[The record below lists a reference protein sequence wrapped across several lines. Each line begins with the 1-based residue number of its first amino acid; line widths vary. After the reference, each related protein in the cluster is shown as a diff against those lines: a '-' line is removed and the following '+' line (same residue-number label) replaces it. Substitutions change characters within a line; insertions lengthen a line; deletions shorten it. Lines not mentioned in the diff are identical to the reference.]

1 MGSVVVVR
9 VSSSGEQ
16 DKVDEINSKTRSS
29 FFIVLVL
36 RYLNIPIIYN
46 PINHTNKCKSS
57 LTSLVACFILG
68 KVYCRTYRRWYAFG
82 LKENPSELTKGFS
95 TY

>member
-16 DKVDEINSKTRSS
+16 DTVDEINSKTRSS
-29 FFIVLVL
+29 FIIVLVL

-46 PINHTNKCKSS
+46 PIYHTNKGKSS
-57 LTSLVACFILG
+57 LTSLVACNLD
-68 KVYCRTYRRWYAFG
+68 KVY
-82 LKENPSELTKGFS
+82 
-95 TY
+95 

>member
-1 MGSVVVVR
+1 MGSIVVVR

-16 DKVDEINSKTRSS
+16 DTVDEINSKTRSS

-36 RYLNIPIIYN
+36 RYLNILIIYN
-46 PINHTNKCKSS
+46 PIYHKGKSS

-68 KVYCRTYRRWYAFG
+68 KVYCRTYGRWYAC
-82 LKENPSELTKGFS
+82 
-95 TY
+95 

>member
-16 DKVDEINSKTRSS
+16 DTVDEINSKKRSS

-36 RYLNIPIIYN
+36 R
-46 PINHTNKCKSS
+46 
-57 LTSLVACFILG
+57 
-68 KVYCRTYRRWYAFG
+68 
-82 LKENPSELTKGFS
+82 
-95 TY
+95 

>member
-9 VSSSGEQ
+9 VSSSGDGEQ
-16 DKVDEINSKTRSS
+16 DTVDEINSKTRSN

-46 PINHTNKCKSS
+46 PINHTKKGKSS

-68 KVYCRTYRRWYAFG
+68 RVYCITY
-82 LKENPSELTKGFS
+82 
-95 TY
+95 